1 MVDRVSIS
9 APCANPVIYR
19 MQADTL
25 TFGMQLRL
33 REPVNALTHLLGA
46 VLSVV
51 GLVALVMAAAQHGST
66 RQIVAVSIFGA
77 SLVMMYGV
85 SALYHASSRG
95 LGHFQRIDHVM
106 IYVLIAGSYTPICL
120 LVLGGRLGMALLI
133 TVWTLAALGVFQKIV
148 WMHAPRWLS
157 TALYLGM
164 GWIAVVLVRPL
175 ITAGSRGFFLWLLA
189 GGIAY
194 SVGAV
199 VYAKRWPRGR
209 GKVFGSHE
217 IWHLFVMAGS
227 FAHYWAILAYVAR
240 RA

>member
-1 MVDRVSIS
+1 
-9 APCANPVIYR
+9 
-19 MQADTL
+19 
-25 TFGMQLRL
+25 MQLRL

-51 GLVALVMAAAQHGST
+51 GLVALVMAATQHGST
-66 RQIVAVSIFGA
+66 RQVVAVSIFGA
-77 SLVMMYGV
+77 SLVMMYCV
-85 SALYHASSRG
+85 SALYHASTRG

-164 GWIAVVLVRPL
+164 GWIAVILVRPL

-199 VYAKRWPRGR
+199 VYAKRWPRGHA
-209 GKVFGSHE
+209 KVFGSHE

-240 RA
+240 PG

>member
-1 MVDRVSIS
+1 
-9 APCANPVIYR
+9 
-19 MQADTL
+19 
-25 TFGMQLRL
+25 MQLRL

-46 VLSVV
+46 VLSVI
-51 GLVALVMAAAQHGST
+51 GLVMLIIAAAEHGST
-66 RQIVAVSIFGA
+66 LQIVAVSIFGA

-85 SALYHASSRG
+85 SALYHASTLSERG

-120 LVLGGRLGMALLI
+120 IVLRGRLGMALLI
-133 TVWTLAALGVFQKIV
+133 TVWALAALGLFQKIV

-164 GWIAVVLVRPL
+164 GWIAVIMVRPL
-175 ITAGSRGFFLWLLA
+175 IAAASPGFFFWLLA

-194 SVGAV
+194 SVGAF
-199 VYAKRWPRGR
+199 VYAKKWPRGR
-209 GKVFGSHE
+209 AKVFGSHE

-227 FAHYWAILAYVAR
+227 FAHYWAILAYVAKPG
-240 RA
+240 

>member
-1 MVDRVSIS
+1 MVYKTYE
-9 APCANPVIYR
+9 A
-19 MQADTL
+19 TL

-51 GLVALVMAAAQHGST
+51 GLVMLVMAAAQHGST

-85 SALYHASSRG
+85 SALYHASTLSERG

-164 GWIAVVLVRPL
+164 GWIAVILVRPL

-199 VYAKRWPRGR
+199 VYAKRWPRSR

-240 RA
+240 PG

>member
-1 MVDRVSIS
+1 MRE
-9 APCANPVIYR
+9 
-19 MQADTL
+19 DTL

-51 GLVALVMAAAQHGST
+51 GLVMLVMAAAQHGST

-120 LVLGGRLGMALLI
+120 LVLGGSLGMALLI

-164 GWIAVVLVRPL
+164 GWIAVILVRPL

-209 GKVFGSHE
+209 TKVFGSHE

-240 RA
+240 PG